1 MVKKTVAFQTL
12 GCKLNFSESSTIS
25 RMMREEGYEVVEAKE
40 KADVYVIHTCM
51 VTGPAEKKC
60 RAAIR
65 QAKRRNPEATVA
77 VIGCLAQLRSDEVL
91 SMPEADIVLGNYNKY
106 ELSGYLK
113 QFQEYHSKVSAVS
126 GSWEDPYYHPAY
138 SGGDRTRTFLKIQD
152 GCDYFCSYCTIPLA
166 RGRSRSLSIGETLT
180 LAREAVDGGAKEI
193 VLTGVNIGD
202 FGKPAGEK
210 LSGLLE
216 ALEKHSEAE
225 RIRISSIEP
234 DLLDEEIIAFVAR
247 SKKFAPHFHVP
258 LQAGSDKVLQAMNR
272 RYDTDLFSE
281 KIRIIRKH
289 LPSACIAVDVIT
301 GFPGETENDFLE
313 GKKYLA
319 ETDLSYLHV
328 FTYSER
334 PDTKAAQMQDKLSP
348 AVKKQRSDELH
359 ELSEIKKLA
368 FYEQNKGRT
377 VTVLFEADHHDG
389 YMYGFSENY
398 IRVKTPYDNTL
409 VNRLV
414 TVDLT
419 ATDREG
425 NYVFNPN
432 RYESR

>member
-1 MVKKTVAFQTL
+1 MAKKTVAFQTL

-25 RMMREEGYEVVEAKE
+25 RMMREEGYEVVETKE

-65 QAKRRNPEATVA
+65 QAKRRNPGATVA
-77 VIGCLAQLRSDEVL
+77 VIGCLAQLRADEVL

-106 ELSGYLK
+106 ELSGFLK
-113 QFQEYHSKVSAVS
+113 QFEENGHKINAVS
-126 GSWEDPYYHPAY
+126 GSWKDPYYHPAY

-180 LAREAVDGGAKEI
+180 LAQEAIDGGAKEI

-210 LSGLLE
+210 LLDLLQGM
-216 ALEKHSEAE
+216 EKYSDAD

-234 DLLDEEIIAFVAR
+234 DLLDEEIIDFVAK
-247 SKKFAPHFHVP
+247 SKKFAPHFHIP

-272 RYDTDLFSE
+272 RYDTTLFTE
-281 KIRIIRKH
+281 KITLIRKH
-289 LPSACIAVDVIT
+289 MPFACIAVDVIT

-319 ETDLSYLHV
+319 DMDLSYLHV

-334 PDTKAAQMQDKLSP
+334 PDTKAVQMQAKLSP
-348 AVKKQRSDELH
+348 AVKKQRSEVLH
-359 ELSEIKKLA
+359 ELSEIKKIR
-368 FYEQNKGRT
+368 FYEQNRGRT

-398 IRVKTPYDNTL
+398 IRVKTLYDNTL
-409 VNRLV
+409 VNKLV
-414 TVDLT
+414 TVGLT
-419 ATDREG
+419 ETDQVG
-425 NYVFNPN
+425 NYLFNCN
-432 RYESR
+432 RHEPR